1 MRDLQ
6 AAYRRNLPALISE
19 LETAAS
25 ALRVG
30 RAGADEEVRRLAHQL
45 KGSGGSYGFPEVSDA
60 AAAVLRVADGDPV
73 PVVDRLLAVLTAVAA
88 GNAPHTARILLI
100 DDDPLIRHLVAATL
114 GNGHYELVE
123 AESFAAAGRHLDAP
137 LDLIILDLF
146 LPDGDG
152 REILRLLRRE
162 PATSSVPVVIL
173 SGEVAER
180 AQAECLA
187 IGASAFVEK
196 PFDAGKFA
204 ALVTELVGVDAP
216 PASAGTPESV
226 RPGGTPRVL
235 IAEDDTL
242 TASLARDR
250 LERDGF
256 EVVLAVNGLEALR
269 CAEEEVFDLVILD
282 VKMPYIDGF
291 QLLGELRSR
300 PRYEGT
306 PIVILTAMGSEHS
319 VVRAF
324 ELGASDY
331 ILKPFSPTE
340 LTARVERLLGM

>member
-6 AAYRRNLPALISE
+6 AAYRRNLPSLISE
-19 LETAAS
+19 LQTAAS
-25 ALRVG
+25 ALRVA

-60 AAAVLRVADGDPV
+60 AAAVLSASDDDGVAT
-73 PVVDRLLAVLTAVAA
+73 VDQLLSVMSTVAA
-88 GNAPHTARILLI
+88 GDAPHTARILLI
-100 DDDPLIRHLVAATL
+100 DDDPLIRHLVGATL
-114 GNGHYELVE
+114 GSGQFELVE
-123 AESFAAAGRHLDAP
+123 AESFAAAGGHLDAP

-152 REILRLLRRE
+152 REILRLLRSE

-187 IGASAFVEK
+187 IGANAFVEK
-196 PFDAGKFA
+196 PFDAGEFA
-204 ALVTELVGVDAP
+204 TLVRELIGGDAP
-216 PASAGTPESV
+216 LTAAAAPSTA
-226 RPGGTPRVL
+226 RRGGTPRVL

-242 TASLARDR
+242 PASLARDR

-256 EVVLAVNGLEALR
+256 DVTLAVNGLEALR

-291 QLLGELRSR
+291 QLLAELRSR
-300 PRYEGT
+300 ERYEEV
-306 PIVILTAMGSEHS
+306 PVVILTAMGSEHS

-331 ILKPFSPTE
+331 VLKPFSPTE
-340 LTARVERLLGM
+340 LTVRVERLLGM

>member
-6 AAYRRNLPALISE
+6 AAYRRTLPSLIRD
-19 LETAAS
+19 LEEAAS
-25 ALRVG
+25 GLRLG
-30 RAGADEEVRRLAHQL
+30 RAGADESVHRLAHQL
-45 KGSGGSYGFPEVSDA
+45 KGSGGSYGFPEVSAA
-60 AAAVLRVADGDPV
+60 AAAVLAAEPDDA
-73 PVVDRLLAVLTAVAA
+73 VDAVTGLLEVMVTIAA
-88 GNAPHTARILLI
+88 GDAPHTSRILLI

-114 GNGHYELVE
+114 SAGPHEIVE
-123 AESFAAAGRHLDAP
+123 ADSFAAAGGYLDAP

-152 REILRLLRRE
+152 REILALLRRE

-173 SGEVAER
+173 SGEVASR
-180 AQAECLA
+180 AQDECLA
-187 IGASAFVEK
+187 LGASAFVEK
-196 PFDAGKFA
+196 PFDAGEFA
-204 ALVTELVGVDAP
+204 ELVGRLVGGEAP
-216 PASAGTPESV
+216 PVDGV
-226 RPGGTPRVL
+226 RTRPLSGHATRRVL
-235 IAEDDTL
+235 IAEDDQL
-242 TASLARDR
+242 TADLAADR
-250 LERDGF
+250 LQRDGF
-256 EVVLAVNGLEALR
+256 DVALAVNGLEALKLVDD
-269 CAEEEVFDLVILD
+269 EVFDLVVLD

-291 QLLGELRSR
+291 QLLSELRGR
-300 PRYEGT
+300 PKYDDV

>member
-6 AAYRRNLPALISE
+6 AAYRRNLPSLINE
-19 LETAAS
+19 LEAAAS
-25 ALRVG
+25 GLRVG
-30 RAGADEEVRRLAHQL
+30 RAGADEDIRRIAHQL
-45 KGSGGSYGFPEVSDA
+45 KGSGGSYGFPEVSEA
-60 AAAVLRVADGDPV
+60 AASVLIADEGGAVSA
-73 PVVDRLLAVLTAVAA
+73 VDSLLGVLAAVAA
-88 GNAPHTARILLI
+88 GDAPHPARILLI
-100 DDDPLIRHLVAATL
+100 DDDPLIRHLVAATI
-114 GNGHYELVE
+114 GSGPYELVE
-123 AESFAAAGRHLDAP
+123 AESFAAAGGHLDAP

-152 REILRLLRRE
+152 REILRLLRKE

-180 AQAECLA
+180 AQAECLE

-196 PFDAGKFA
+196 PFDAGQFA
-204 ALVTELVGVDAP
+204 ALITDLVGGDAP
-216 PASAGTPESV
+216 PTSSV
-226 RPGGTPRVL
+226 AAVAARAAGTPRVL
-235 IAEDDTL
+235 IAEDDNL

-256 EVVLAVNGLEALR
+256 EVDLAVNGLEALR
-269 CAEEEVFDLVILD
+269 CAEEDRYDLVILD

-291 QLLGELRSR
+291 QLLSELRSR
-300 PRYEGT
+300 PRYDDV

-340 LTARVERLLGM
+340 LTVRVERLLGM